1 MAKKVEA
8 PNMVERF
15 AEFKELKNIDK
26 ATMISVLEES
36 FRNVLAKMFGTDEN
50 LDVIMNPD
58 KGDVQIFQNLEV
70 VPDGTVTDPNT
81 QIGLTDARA
90 DHDPDVEIGEEH
102 TKEIFFADFG
112 RRAILNLRQTLQS
125 KILDLQKENI
135 YAKFKELEGEIVTGE
150 VYQTWSKETLL
161 LDDDKN
167 ELLLPKS
174 ESIPGDY
181 FRKGETVRAVISSV
195 DNKNNNPK
203 ITVSRTS
210 DNFLRR
216 LFELEVPEIHDG
228 LINIRAV
235 ARIPGERAKIAV
247 ESYDDRID
255 PVGACVGVKGSRI
268 HGIVRELRN
277 ENIDVI
283 NYTANPTLFIQRAL
297 SPARISSIRLDE
309 EEKKAEVFLRPEE
322 VSLAIGKGGL
332 NIKLASML
340 TGYVIDVYRDTE
352 EAYEEDIYLDEF
364 KDEIEPWVIDAL
376 KNIGCVTAKSVLNT
390 PRQTLIDKAD
400 LEEETVD
407 NVLSVLN
414 AEFED
419 EDGAEAEA
427 EVEAEVSD
435 AEKAADTAAAD
446 DAKATEAKAASEAE
460 AEKIDDDVADEAEK
474 LVE

>member
-1 MAKKVEA
+1 MAKKEEA

-26 ATMISVLEES
+26 TTMVSVLEES

-58 KGDVQIFQNLEV
+58 KGDVQILQNLEV
-70 VPDGTVTDPNT
+70 VPDGEVQDTNLE
-81 QIGLTDARA
+81 ISLSDARA
-90 DHDPDVEIGEEH
+90 DEDPDVEIGEEH
-102 TKEIFFADFG
+102 TKEIFFEDFG

-125 KILDLQKENI
+125 KILDLQKEAI
-135 YAKFKELEGEIVTGE
+135 YAKYKELEGKLVSGE
-150 VYQTWSKETLL
+150 VYQTWSRETLL

-174 ESIPGDY
+174 EAIPGDF
-181 FRKGETVRAVISSV
+181 FRKGETVLAVISNV

-203 ITVSRTS
+203 ITVSRVS
-210 DNFLRR
+210 DLFLRR
-216 LFELEVPEIHDG
+216 LFEREVPEIHDG
-228 LINIRAV
+228 LITIRAV

-283 NYTANPTLFIQRAL
+283 NYTNNPSLFIQRAL
-297 SPARISSIRLDE
+297 SPAKVSSIHIDE
-309 EEKKAEVFLRPEE
+309 AEKKAEVFLHPDE

-340 TGYVIDVYRDTE
+340 TGYVIDVYRESAETFD
-352 EAYEEDIYLDEF
+352 EDIYLDEF
-364 KDEIEPWVIDAL
+364 KDEIDGWVIDAL
-376 KNIGCVTAKSVLNT
+376 KEIGCVTAKNVLNT
-390 PRQTLIDKAD
+390 PRQDLIDKAD
-400 LEEETVD
+400 LEEDTVD
-407 NVLSVLN
+407 NVIKVLK

-419 EDGAEAEA
+419 EDDDESQ
-427 EVEAEVSD
+427 VEE
-435 AEKAADTAAAD
+435 EG
-446 DAKATEAKAASEAE
+446 
-460 AEKIDDDVADEAEK
+460 
-474 LVE
+474 

>member
-1 MAKKVEA
+1 
-8 PNMVERF
+8 MVEHF

-26 ATMISVLEES
+26 STMVSVLEES

-58 KGDVQIFQNLEV
+58 KGDVQIFQNLEI
-70 VPDGTVTDPNT
+70 VPDGEVTNPNL
-81 QIGLTDARA
+81 QISLSDAHR
-90 DHDPDVEIGEEH
+90 DNDPDAEVGEEH

-125 KILDLQKENI
+125 KILDLQKEAI
-135 YAKFKELEGEIVTGE
+135 YSKFKELEGQLITGE
-150 VYQTWSKETLL
+150 VYQTWSRETLL

-167 ELLLPKS
+167 ELLLPKN
-174 ESIPGDY
+174 ESIPGDF
-181 FRKGETVRAVISSV
+181 FRKGETIRAVIANV

-203 ITVSRTS
+203 ITVSRTN

-216 LFELEVPEIHDG
+216 LFEQEVPEVAEG

-283 NYTANPTLFIQRAL
+283 NYTSNPTLFIQRAL
-297 SPARISSIRLDE
+297 SPARISNIRIDE

-332 NIKLASML
+332 NIKLAGKL
-340 TGYVIDVYRDTE
+340 TGYTIDVYRDTE
-352 EAYEEDIYLDEF
+352 ETYEDDIYLDEF
-364 KDEIEPWVIDAL
+364 KDEIDAWVIDAL
-376 KNIGCVTAKSVLNT
+376 KDMGCVTARDVLNT
-390 PRQTLIDKAD
+390 PRQELIDKAD
-400 LEEETVD
+400 LEENTVD
-407 NVLSVLN
+407 NVIEILK
-414 AEFED
+414 AEFE
-419 EDGAEAEA
+419 ED
-427 EVEAEVSD
+427 V
-435 AEKAADTAAAD
+435 DTTETPGD
-446 DAKATEAKAASEAE
+446 DN
-460 AEKIDDDVADEAEK
+460 DQ
-474 LVE
+474 

>member
-1 MAKKVEA
+1 
-8 PNMVERF
+8 MVESF

-58 KGDVQIFQNLEV
+58 KGDVQIFQNLKV
-70 VPDGTVTDPNT
+70 VPDGEVQDPNT
-81 QIGLTDARA
+81 EISLSDARA
-90 DHDPDVEIGEEH
+90 DQDPDVEVGEEH
-102 TKEIFFADFG
+102 TREIIFADFG

-135 YAKFKELEGEIVTGE
+135 YKKFKELEGDLVSGE
-150 VYQTWSKETLL
+150 VYQTWSKEILL

-174 ESIPGDY
+174 ESIPGDF
-181 FRKGETVRAVISSV
+181 FRKGETVRAVVANV

-203 ITVSRTS
+203 ITVSRTNE
-210 DNFLRR
+210 NFLRR

-283 NYTANPTLFIQRAL
+283 NYTANPSLFIQRAL
-297 SPARISSIRLDE
+297 SPAKVSSIRLDE
-309 EEKKAEVFLRPEE
+309 NEKKAEVFLRPDE

-352 EAYEEDIYLDEF
+352 EPNEEDIYLDEF
-364 KDEIEPWVIDAL
+364 KDEIDGWVIDAL
-376 KNIGCVTAKSVLNT
+376 KNMGCVTAKAVLNT
-390 PRQTLIDKAD
+390 PRQVLIDKAD
-400 LEEETVD
+400 LEEDTVD
-407 NVLSVLN
+407 QVIAVLR

-419 EDGAEAEA
+419 E
-427 EVEAEVSD
+427 
-435 AEKAADTAAAD
+435 
-446 DAKATEAKAASEAE
+446 
-460 AEKIDDDVADEAEK
+460 
-474 LVE
+474 

>member
-1 MAKKVEA
+1 MAKKEEA

-26 ATMISVLEES
+26 TTMVSVLEES

-58 KGDVQIFQNLEV
+58 KGDVQILQNLEV
-70 VPDGTVTDPNT
+70 VPDGEVKNPNLE
-81 QIGLTDARA
+81 ISLSDARA
-90 DHDPDVEIGEEH
+90 DEDPDVEIGEEH
-102 TKEIFFADFG
+102 TKEIFFEDFG

-125 KILDLQKENI
+125 KILDLQKEAI
-135 YAKFKELEGEIVTGE
+135 YAKYKELEGKLVSGE
-150 VYQTWSKETLL
+150 VYQTWSRETLL

-174 ESIPGDY
+174 EAIPGDF
-181 FRKGETVRAVISSV
+181 FRKGETVLAVISNV

-203 ITVSRTS
+203 ITVSRVS
-210 DNFLRR
+210 DLFLRR
-216 LFELEVPEIHDG
+216 LFEREVPEIHDG
-228 LINIRAV
+228 LITIRAV

-283 NYTANPTLFIQRAL
+283 NYTANPSLFIQRAL
-297 SPARISSIRLDE
+297 SPAKVSSIHIDE
-309 EEKKAEVFLRPEE
+309 AEKKAEVFLHPDE

-340 TGYVIDVYRDTE
+340 TGYVIDVYRESAETFD
-352 EAYEEDIYLDEF
+352 EDIYLDEF
-364 KDEIEPWVIDAL
+364 KDEIDGWVIDAL
-376 KNIGCVTAKSVLNT
+376 KEIGCVTAKNVLNT
-390 PRQTLIDKAD
+390 PRQDLIDKAD
-400 LEEETVD
+400 LEEDTVD
-407 NVLSVLN
+407 NVIKVLK

-419 EDGAEAEA
+419 EDDEN
-427 EVEAEVSD
+427 EVEE
-435 AEKAADTAAAD
+435 EG
-446 DAKATEAKAASEAE
+446 
-460 AEKIDDDVADEAEK
+460 
-474 LVE
+474 

>member
-1 MAKKVEA
+1 MAKKEEA
-8 PNMVERF
+8 PNMVEQF

-26 ATMISVLEES
+26 TTMISVLEES

-50 LDVIMNPD
+50 LDVILNPD
-58 KGDVQIFQNLEV
+58 KGDVQIFQNLQV
-70 VPDGTVTDPNT
+70 VPDGEVNDPHME
-81 QIGLTDARA
+81 ISITDARA
-90 DHDPDVEIGEEH
+90 EDDPDVEIGEEH
-102 TKEIFFADFG
+102 TREIHFEDFG

-125 KILDLQKENI
+125 KILDLQKEAI
-135 YAKFKELEGEIVTGE
+135 YNKFKELEGELVSGE
-150 VYQTWSKETLL
+150 VYQTWSRETLL

-174 ESIPGDY
+174 ESIPGDF
-181 FRKGETVRAVISSV
+181 FRKGETVRAVVANV

-203 ITVSRTS
+203 ITVSRTNE
-210 DNFLRR
+210 NFLRR
-216 LFELEVPEIHDG
+216 LFELEVPEIHNG

-247 ESYDDRID
+247 ESYDERID

-283 NYTANPTLFIQRAL
+283 NYTSNPSLFIQRAL
-297 SPARISSIRLDE
+297 SPAKISSIRLDE

-340 TGYVIDVYRDTE
+340 TGFVMDVYRDSE
-352 EAYEEDIYLDEF
+352 EAFEEDIYLDEF
-364 KDEIEPWVIDAL
+364 KDEIDSWIIDQL
-376 KNIGCVTAKSVLNT
+376 KEIGLVTAKSVLNA
-390 PRQTLIDKAD
+390 PRELLIDKAD
-400 LEEETVD
+400 LEEATVE
-407 NVLSVLN
+407 NVLNILR

-419 EDGAEAEA
+419 
-427 EVEAEVSD
+427 
-435 AEKAADTAAAD
+435 
-446 DAKATEAKAASEAE
+446 
-460 AEKIDDDVADEAEK
+460 
-474 LVE
+474 

>member
-1 MAKKVEA
+1 MAKKEEA

-26 ATMISVLEES
+26 TTMISVLEES

-70 VPDGTVTDPNT
+70 VPDGSVTDPNL
-81 QIGLTDARA
+81 QISLSDARA
-90 DHDPDVEIGEEH
+90 DGDPDVEIGEEH
-102 TKEIFFADFG
+102 TKEIIFADFG

-125 KILDLQKENI
+125 KILDLQKEAI
-135 YAKFKELEGEIVTGE
+135 YNRFKELEGQLITGE

-161 LDDDKN
+161 LDDDKT
-167 ELLLPKS
+167 ELLLPRS
-174 ESIPGDY
+174 EAIPGDY
-181 FRKGETVRAVISSV
+181 FRKGEMVRAVIANV

-203 ITVSRTS
+203 ITVSRVN
-210 DNFLRR
+210 DAFLCR
-216 LFELEVPEIHDG
+216 LFEQEVPEIHDG

-283 NYTANPTLFIQRAL
+283 TWTRDPQLLIQRAL
-297 SPARISSIRLDE
+297 APAKVSNIHLDE
-309 EEKKAEVFLRPEE
+309 AEKKAEVFLRPEE
-322 VSLAIGKGGL
+322 VSLAIGKGGM
-332 NIKLASML
+332 NIKLASKL
-340 TGYVIDVYRDTE
+340 TGYVIDVYRDSE
-352 EAYEEDIYLDEF
+352 EQFDEDIYLDEF
-364 KDEIEPWVIDAL
+364 KDEIEGWVIDAL
-376 KNIGCVTAKSVLNT
+376 KSIGCVTAKNVLNT
-390 PRQTLIDKAD
+390 PRQTLIDKTD

-407 NVLSVLN
+407 NVIEVLR
-414 AEFED
+414 AEFE
-419 EDGAEAEA
+419 ED
-427 EVEAEVSD
+427 
-435 AEKAADTAAAD
+435 
-446 DAKATEAKAASEAE
+446 
-460 AEKIDDDVADEAEK
+460 
-474 LVE
+474 

>member
-1 MAKKVEA
+1 
-8 PNMVERF
+8 MVEQF

-50 LDVIMNPD
+50 LDVILNPD
-58 KGDVQIFQNLEV
+58 KGDVQIFQNLLI
-70 VPDGTVTDPNT
+70 VPDGEVTDPNM
-81 QIGLTDARA
+81 QISLTDARA
-90 DHDPDVEIGEEH
+90 DDDPDAEVGEEH
-102 TKEIFFADFG
+102 TKEIIFEKFG

-125 KILDLQKENI
+125 KILDLQKEAI
-135 YAKFKELEGEIVTGE
+135 YAKFKDLEGELVSGE

-174 ESIPGDY
+174 EAIPGDF
-181 FRKGETVRAVISSV
+181 FRKGETVRAVIANV

-203 ITVSRTS
+203 ITVSRTNE
-210 DNFLRR
+210 NFLRR

-255 PVGACVGVKGSRI
+255 PVGACVGVRGSRI

-283 NYTANPTLFIQRAL
+283 NYTANPSLFIQRAL
-297 SPARISSIRLDE
+297 SPAKISSIRIDE

-322 VSLAIGKGGL
+322 VSLAIGKNGL

-352 EAYEEDIYLDEF
+352 DNAVEEDIYLEEF
-364 KDEIEPWVIDAL
+364 KDEIDEWVIEAL
-376 KNIGCVTAKSVLNT
+376 KNSGFVTAKSGLNA
-390 PRQTLIDKAD
+390 PREMRIEKAD
-400 LEEETVD
+400 LEESTVD
-407 NVLSVLN
+407 NVLAVLR

-419 EDGAEAEA
+419 
-427 EVEAEVSD
+427 
-435 AEKAADTAAAD
+435 
-446 DAKATEAKAASEAE
+446 
-460 AEKIDDDVADEAEK
+460 
-474 LVE
+474 

>member
-1 MAKKVEA
+1 MAKKEEA

-15 AEFKELKNIDK
+15 AEFKDLKNIDK
-26 ATMISVLEES
+26 TTMISVLEES

-70 VPDGTVTDPNT
+70 VPDGEVEDPNR
-81 QIGLTDARA
+81 QISLSDARA
-90 DHDPDVEIGEEH
+90 DQDPDVEIGEEH
-102 TKEIFFADFG
+102 TREIVFADFG

-125 KILDLQKENI
+125 KILDLQKESI
-135 YAKFKELEGEIVTGE
+135 YKKFKELEGELVSGE

-167 ELLLPKS
+167 ELLLPKY
-174 ESIPGDY
+174 ESIPGDF
-181 FRKGETVRAVISSV
+181 FRKGETVRAVVANV

-203 ITVSRTS
+203 ITVSRTNE
-210 DNFLRR
+210 NFLRR

-283 NYTANPTLFIQRAL
+283 NYTTNPSLFIQRAL
-297 SPARISSIRLDE
+297 SPAKVSSIRLDE
-309 EEKKAEVFLRPEE
+309 EQKKAEVFLRPEE

-340 TGYVIDVYRDTE
+340 TGYVIDVYRDTDDS
-352 EAYEEDIYLDEF
+352 YEEDIYLDEF
-364 KDEIEPWVIDAL
+364 KDEIDTWVIDAL
-376 KNIGCVTAKSVLNT
+376 KNIGCVTAKSVLGT
-390 PRQTLIDKAD
+390 PRQLLIDKAD
-400 LEEETVD
+400 LEEDTVD
-407 NVLSVLN
+407 QVIRILR

-419 EDGAEAEA
+419 
-427 EVEAEVSD
+427 
-435 AEKAADTAAAD
+435 
-446 DAKATEAKAASEAE
+446 TEEE
-460 AEKIDDDVADEAEK
+460 DEAEQPAA
-474 LVE
+474 ETEE

>member
-1 MAKKVEA
+1 MAKKEEA

-26 ATMISVLEES
+26 TTMISVLEES

-58 KGDVQIFQNLEV
+58 KGDVQIFQNLQV
-70 VPDGTVTDPNT
+70 VADGEVTDPNT
-81 QIGLTDARA
+81 QISLSDARA
-90 DHDPDVEIGEEH
+90 DQDPDVEIGEEH

-125 KILDLQKENI
+125 KILDLQKEAI
-135 YAKFKELEGEIVTGE
+135 YNKFKELEGELVTGE
-150 VYQTWSKETLL
+150 VYQTWSRETLL

-181 FRKGETVRAVISSV
+181 FRKGETVRAVVANV

-203 ITVSRTS
+203 ITISRTNE
-210 DNFLRR
+210 NFLRR

-247 ESYDDRID
+247 ESYDERID

-283 NYTANPTLFIQRAL
+283 NYTANPSLFIQRAL
-297 SPARISSIRLDE
+297 SPAKVSSIRLDE
-309 EEKKAEVFLRPEE
+309 EEKKAEVFLRPDE

-364 KDEIEPWVIDAL
+364 KDEIEPWIIEQL
-376 KNIGCVTAKSVLNT
+376 KSLGCMTAKNVLST
-390 PRQTLIDKAD
+390 PRQILIDKAD
-400 LEEETVD
+400 LEESTVD
-407 NVLSVLN
+407 QVLSVLQ

-419 EDGAEAEA
+419 E
-427 EVEAEVSD
+427 
-435 AEKAADTAAAD
+435 
-446 DAKATEAKAASEAE
+446 
-460 AEKIDDDVADEAEK
+460 
-474 LVE
+474 

>member
-1 MAKKVEA
+1 MAKKEEA

-36 FRNVLAKMFGTDEN
+36 FRNVLAKMFGTDQN
-50 LDVIMNPD
+50 FDVIMNPD
-58 KGDVQIFQNLEV
+58 KGDVQIFQNLTV
-70 VPDGTVTDPNT
+70 VPDGQVEDPNQ
-81 QIGLTDARA
+81 QISLTDARA
-90 DHDPDVEIGEEH
+90 DNDPDVEIGEDH
-102 TKEIFFADFG
+102 TKEIIFANFG

-125 KILDLQKENI
+125 KILDLQKEAI
-135 YAKFKELEGEIVTGE
+135 YAKFKELEGELVSGE

-161 LDDDKN
+161 LDDEKN

-174 ESIPGDY
+174 ESIPGDF
-181 FRKGETVRAVISSV
+181 FRKGETVRAVIANV
-195 DNKNNNPK
+195 DNKHNNPK
-203 ITVSRTS
+203 ITVSRT
-210 DNFLRR
+210 NEAFLRR

-268 HGIVRELRN
+268 HGIVRELHN

-283 NYTANPTLFIQRAL
+283 NYTANPSLFIQRAL
-297 SPARISSIRLDE
+297 SPAKISSIRIDE
-309 EEKKAEVFLRPEE
+309 ENKKAEVFLRPEE

-340 TGYVIDVYRDTE
+340 TGYVIDVYRDAEDQFE
-352 EAYEEDIYLDEF
+352 EDDIYLDEF
-364 KDEIEPWVIDAL
+364 KDEIEEWVISAL
-376 KNIGCVTAKSVLNT
+376 KEAGFVTAKEVLAAS
-390 PRQTLIDKAD
+390 REQLIEKAD

-407 NVLSVLN
+407 SVLSILK

-419 EDGAEAEA
+419 
-427 EVEAEVSD
+427 
-435 AEKAADTAAAD
+435 
-446 DAKATEAKAASEAE
+446 
-460 AEKIDDDVADEAEK
+460 
-474 LVE
+474 